1 MQAIRRLVVVM
12 AMAVVCMGAG
22 LALSASP
29 ALAGGVDTN
38 NNGLLSAAIYNAT
51 PYTWTLVAAYA
62 PGNPPG
68 GSLGNGGWNTAPGST
83 IQPGGSTLYRLNPW
97 QALSGG
103 ICGGYNEYF
112 FDAYITYRVDV
123 LGGPPEYVNLVINGP
138 WNQNY
143 CLNGGHWT
151 DPGFSDYVTATPP
164 PSGYD
169 PSNASGAA
177 PSTLISNPQ
186 LTYAHNTPYL
196 YDQSFQAVGN
206 WTIDA
211 TANYSSAAMSDVLN
225 SLCANAPNTTCSFT
239 QTGPFTW
246 GIGTPGTPYQA
257 SNCAAP
263 GSAASSLTIQYD
275 AAQSATLTIG
285 AGVTL
290 SDEVNLFDVVA
301 SSVSVSIEGQH
312 QWQDVQTF
320 TRSSTADV
328 PPHDIASVFVVPV
341 VGKVPGTLV
350 VSNSTATYTI
360 TNFGEQRS
368 GVSTSTLAGV
378 DPPQDTLTPAFNVLT
393 KVRPMTAAE
402 LSDHCHIGAA
412 MGLGAP
418 SGPPPATLV
427 PEEGMARVELGQT
440 QTQVAQALGRPL
452 GKRFPLNPC
461 RGLNPACYAVRA
473 TGGTWSYRNLTVVFG
488 PDLRVSALIY
498 TGPERSKRHVGVG
511 STLAAVRG
519 AFPRAVCSE
528 QAGRTDCTL
537 TRVHGRWTV
546 KTVFRLTKRSG
557 GRFKCK
563 QVLMYVIRHN
573 RGKVSA

>member
-1 MQAIRRLVVVM
+1 M
-12 AMAVVCMGAG
+12 
-22 LALSASP
+22 
-29 ALAGGVDTN
+29 
-38 NNGLLSAAIYNAT
+38 
-51 PYTWTLVAAYA
+51 
-62 PGNPPG
+62 
-68 GSLGNGGWNTAPGST
+68 
-83 IQPGGSTLYRLNPW
+83 
-97 QALSGG
+97 
-103 ICGGYNEYF
+103 
-112 FDAYITYRVDV
+112 
-123 LGGPPEYVNLVINGP
+123 
-138 WNQNY
+138 
-143 CLNGGHWT
+143 
-151 DPGFSDYVTATPP
+151 
-164 PSGYD
+164 
-169 PSNASGAA
+169 
-177 PSTLISNPQ
+177 
-186 LTYAHNTPYL
+186 
-196 YDQSFQAVGN
+196 
-206 WTIDA
+206 
-211 TANYSSAAMSDVLN
+211 
-225 SLCANAPNTTCSFT
+225 
-239 QTGPFTW
+239 
-246 GIGTPGTPYQA
+246 YQ
-257 SNCAAP
+257 
-263 GSAASSLTIQYD
+263 
-275 AAQSATLTIG
+275 
-285 AGVTL
+285 
-290 SDEVNLFDVVA
+290 
-301 SSVSVSIEGQH
+301 
-312 QWQDVQTF
+312 
-320 TRSSTADV
+320 
-328 PPHDIASVFVVPV
+328 PHDIASVFVVPV

-528 QAGRTDCTL
+528 QAEQDRLHADARPRAL
-537 TRVHGRWTV
+537 NRSDRVPLDQAQRRPV
-546 KTVFRLTKRSG
+546 Q
-557 GRFKCK
+557 CK